1 MKPSAP
7 HLSTAVAGAI
17 NVSAFLHVCIK
28 EHAPFVCAPLCECV
42 CVLLKGNVMHTVDT
56 QTSRGRMWC
65 LPAPTIHDRSSEF
78 VRPFCIYSFPDRVLS
93 RVYTSCSSLLLFSLL
108 FSAPLS
114 SPLSPRR
121 GARVRACSVAKT
133 MQIRRAQDARA
144 PHVPR
149 PCHDHSS
156 SPRPPPILHSR
167 KYGTRLFK
175 PGLTTGNVAAHA

>member
-1 MKPSAP
+1 M
-7 HLSTAVAGAI
+7 
-17 NVSAFLHVCIK
+17 
-28 EHAPFVCAPLCECV
+28 CALCECV
-42 CVLLKGNVMHTVDT
+42 CVPLESNVMHTVDT
-56 QTSRGRMWC
+56 QTSRGLWC
-65 LPAPTIHDRSSEF
+65 LPAPTIHDRSSPKASHR
-78 VRPFCIYSFPDRVLS
+78 VRTLCATVNIHSFPDRVFS
-93 RVYTSCSSLLLFSLL
+93 RVYTSSLLLFSLL

-121 GARVRACSVAKT
+121 GARVSLSGMFCCKDE

-144 PHVPR
+144 PQVPR

-167 KYGTRLFK
+167 KYGTRLLK